1 MITNFWLTGA
11 TFIENLLALRSH
23 LAVSAFI
30 FWKHLRIIIII
41 IIICVLFV
49 FVLAL

>member
-30 FWKHLRIIIII
+30 FWKHLRVII